1 MKVFCYGASG
11 HGKVVADIVAL
22 SAMELLGFID
32 DDALKTGTRLA
43 GFPVIGTATALPGLL
58 TQGAAA
64 IVTIGSNQTRTAKAT
79 ELAQQGFHLAKA
91 IHPSAVVAHDVV
103 VGAGTVIMAGA
114 IVNSGSRI
122 GANVIVNTGAT
133 LDHDCILA
141 DGVHIS
147 PGANLAGGVV
157 VGMNTHVGIRASVIQ
172 GIKTGSEAIIG
183 AGATVIR
190 DVPPGVTVVGSPA
203 RILNPNHGL
212 SSAKT
217 KIFVTPEQSI
227 RQTLEAIDESGLAI
241 ALVVDPQHRLL
252 GTVTDGDVRRAI
264 LRRVDIASPITT
276 IMNADPTTVTP
287 AQDTQQIRDLL
298 LASTLKHVPVVD
310 SENRVLD
317 LITVAELLSV
327 PMSVP
332 DITDRE
338 IQAVMHILQSRPGGF
353 ASTVADFEEK
363 IAACANCRYAV
374 AVNSASSGLHLLVR
388 ALGLRTGDEVITTPF
403 SFIASANCLLQEN
416 VTPRFVDIDSRTY
429 NIDPDKIE
437 AAITPRT
444 KMIIAADV
452 FGQPADYDRIQE
464 IAARHEV
471 CLIIDACQSMGAE
484 YKRRRAS
491 SHGVAAVFG
500 FRANSQITTGEG
512 GAIVTGDRKIAEL
525 CRSMRDEGCDIVGGQ
540 LRHQRLG
547 YNYRLA
553 DLNCALGLAQLER
566 IEEILEHRQQAAE
579 LYHRLLEGCDAVQ
592 SPYLAPET
600 TRMSWFAYVVCL
612 RESFT
617 RSHRDQVIA
626 RLRRN
631 GIEVNNSCSAIH
643 LQPFYRRRFG
653 FRPGIFPI
661 TEAIS
666 DRTLALPFHNH
677 LRPDAAERVVKQLS
691 SAIASVSG
699 RHQNAT
705 AGKQR
710 VSVRDAGSSPGELTG
725 ADHASDET
733 IKGTGRAC

>member
-1 MKVFCYGASG
+1 MKMFCYGASG
-11 HGKVVADIVAL
+11 HGKVVADILAL

-32 DDALKTGTRLA
+32 DDALKAGSQLA
-43 GFPVIGTATALPGLL
+43 GVPVIGTASALPGLL
-58 TQGAAA
+58 AQGAAV

-79 ELAQQGFHLAKA
+79 ELGQLGFKLATA
-91 IHPSAVVAHDVV
+91 IHPSAVVAHDVI

-157 VGMNTHVGIRASVIQ
+157 VGANTHVGIRASVIQ
-172 GIKTGSEAIIG
+172 GINTGADSIVG

-190 DVPPGVTVVGSPA
+190 NVPSGVTVVGSPA
-203 RILNPNHGL
+203 RILNANHSL
-212 SSAKT
+212 SSAKS
-217 KIFVTPEQSI
+217 KIFVKPDQSI
-227 RQTLEAIDESGLAI
+227 RQTLQTIEESGLAI
-241 ALVVDPQHRLL
+241 ALVVDSQRRLL

-264 LRRVDIASPITT
+264 LKQVDIASPITL
-276 IMNADPTTVTP
+276 IMNATPTTVTP
-287 AQDTQQIRDLL
+287 AQDMQQIRDLL
-298 LASTLKHVPVVD
+298 LTSTLKHVPVVD

-317 LITVAELLSV
+317 LITEAELLTV

-338 IQAVMHILQSRPGGF
+338 IQAVMHTLQSRQAGS
-353 ASTVADFEEK
+353 ASTAIDFEEK
-363 IAACANCRYAV
+363 LAAWANCRYAV
-374 AVNSASSGLHLLVR
+374 AVNSGSSGLHLLVR
-388 ALGLRTGDEVITTPF
+388 ALGLGPGDEVITTPF
-403 SFIASANCLLQEN
+403 NFIASANCLQHEN
-416 VTPRFVDIDSRTY
+416 VTPRFVDINSRTY

-444 KMIIAADV
+444 KMIIAADI

-464 IAARHEV
+464 IAARHGL
-471 CLIIDACQSMGAE
+471 CLVIDACQSIGAE

-512 GAIVTGDRKIAEL
+512 GAIVTDDRKVAEL
-525 CRSMRDEGCDIVGGQ
+525 CRSMRDEGCDTVGGQ

-553 DLNCALGLAQLER
+553 DLNSALGLAQLER
-566 IEEILEHRQQAAE
+566 IDEILEHRQQAAE
-579 LYHRLLEGCDAVQ
+579 LYHRLLEGCDAVHR
-592 SPYLAPET
+592 PYLAPET
-600 TRMSWFAYVVCL
+600 TRMSWFAYVICL

-617 RSHRDQVIA
+617 RHHRDQVIGC
-626 RLRRN
+626 LRRD
-631 GIEVNNSCSAIH
+631 GIEVNNFCSAIH

-653 FRPGIFPI
+653 FRPGILPV

-677 LRPDAAERVVKQLS
+677 LRPGAAERVVKQLS
-691 SAIASVSG
+691 FAMASIPG
-699 RHQNAT
+699 RQQNQEAR
-705 AGKQR
+705 KQR
-710 VSVRDAGSSPGELTG
+710 VSVAAAESSPGELTATDRAG
-725 ADHASDET
+725 AEPV
-733 IKGTGRAC
+733 KGTGRAC